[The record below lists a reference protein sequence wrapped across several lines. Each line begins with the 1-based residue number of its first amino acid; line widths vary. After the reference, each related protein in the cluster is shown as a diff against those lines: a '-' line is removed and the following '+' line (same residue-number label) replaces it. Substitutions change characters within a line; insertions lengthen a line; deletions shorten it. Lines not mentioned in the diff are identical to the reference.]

1 MTAVSGERVALAFED
16 AEYTYDRLDA
26 LAGGLAAELSRR
38 GVRPGDRVALM
49 SSNRPEWV
57 VAVKAIW
64 RLGAAVVLFSP
75 AWKQAD
81 AAHAVVITAPRY
93 GVGDHPVLAGLL
105 PTLSLDDPIEP
116 AAYSGPA
123 PDPAAEAV
131 LVFSSGT
138 TGLPKAVRHTHGS
151 LRAAVVHW
159 RDALELTS
167 ADRIQVTTPPS
178 HILGLLNIATAL
190 ELGIWMRLH
199 PRFSLDRMLACIQQ
213 DKITVEMAV
222 APIALALAGHPSLES
237 YDLSSLRFIMW
248 GATPVTPSVAQT
260 VTRRS
265 GVPWVPAYG
274 ASELPV
280 IACNPVQ
287 AARLDSVG
295 KPVPGV
301 LLRIVSLET
310 GAELGPLETGEIQ
323 LRSPSLMA
331 GYLPAG
337 ETAVS
342 MDGSWYRTGDVGY
355 VEPEGWLHLTD
366 RSKEMIKVRGF
377 QVAPAEV
384 ERVLLGHPAVT
395 DAAVF
400 GVPDP
405 AHGESIIA
413 AVVLDGWP
421 ADAPAP
427 ASLTAYVAD
436 RLASYKKPRE
446 VLVVDAVPR
455 LPSGKA
461 LRRVLRERF
470 IEERSTE
477 PTPTSTTPTST
488 STCTSSTPVS
498 TANPT
503 TPTSTYTTPAPIE
516 PAGQRLDEEAGGGRA
531 AVG

>member
-1 MTAVSGERVALAFED
+1 MTASPDERVALAFQD
-16 AEYTYDRLDA
+16 TEYTYARLDA

-38 GVRPGDRVALM
+38 GVRAGDRVALM

-75 AWKQAD
+75 AWKHTE
-81 AAHAVVITAPRY
+81 AAYAVAITSPAY
-93 GVGDHPVLAGLL
+93 GVGDHPVLAELL
-105 PTLSLDDPIEP
+105 PTLSLDEP
-116 AAYSGPA
+116 VTPGTYSGPA
-123 PDPAAEAV
+123 HDPSAEAV

-151 LRAAVVHW
+151 LRAAIAGW

-167 ADRIQVTTPPS
+167 ADRIQVITPPS

-199 PRFSLDRMLACIQQ
+199 PRFSLDRMLSCIQQ

-222 APIALALAGHPSLES
+222 APIALALANHPSLES

-248 GATPVTPSVAQT
+248 GATPVTPSVAET

-280 IACNPVQ
+280 IACNPVPG
-287 AARLDSVG
+287 ARLDSVG

-301 LLRIVSLET
+301 SLRVVSLET
-310 GAELGPLETGEIQ
+310 GAELGPEETGEIQ
-323 LRSPSLMA
+323 LRAPSLMA
-331 GYLPAG
+331 GYLPSS
-337 ETAVS
+337 ETALS
-342 MDGSWYRTGDVGY
+342 MDGGWYRTGDVGY
-355 VEPEGWLHLTD
+355 VETEGWLHLTD

-384 ERVLLGHPAVT
+384 EGVLLGHPAVT

-400 GVPDP
+400 GVPDDV
-405 AHGESIIA
+405 HGESIIA
-413 AVVLDGWP
+413 AVVLSGPEAEGFD
-421 ADAPAP
+421 P
-427 ASLTAYVAD
+427 ASLVGYVTE
-436 RLASYKKPRE
+436 RLAYYKKPRQ
-446 VLVVDAVPR
+446 VLVVDAIPR

-461 LRRVLRERF
+461 LRRVLKERYLREHS
-470 IEERSTE
+470 EHA
-477 PTPTSTTPTST
+477 
-488 STCTSSTPVS
+488 PVS
-498 TANPT
+498 
-503 TPTSTYTTPAPIE
+503 
-516 PAGQRLDEEAGGGRA
+516 
-531 AVG
+531 

>member
-1 MTAVSGERVALAFED
+1 VTQPTSHPVTSPPDERTALVFED
-16 AEYTYDRLDA
+16 TAYSYAQLDD
-26 LAGGLAAELSRR
+26 LAAGLAAELAGR
-38 GVRPGDRVALM
+38 GVRAGDRVALM

-75 AWKQAD
+75 AWKQAEV
-81 AAHAVVITAPRY
+81 AHAVAITGPSH
-93 GVGDHPVLAGLL
+93 GVGDHPLLAELL
-105 PTLSLDDPIEP
+105 PTRSLDDPITP
-116 AAYSGPA
+116 GTHVPPPVSDSPV

-138 TGLPKAVRHTHGS
+138 TGLPKAVRHTHRS

-199 PRFSLDRMLACIQQ
+199 PKFELNRMLQCIER

-222 APIALALAGHPSLES
+222 APIALALANHPSLES

-248 GATPVTPSVAQT
+248 GATPVTPSVAET
-260 VTRRS
+260 VTRRT

-280 IACNPVQ
+280 IACNPVTG
-287 AARLDSVG
+287 ARLDTVG
-295 KPVPGV
+295 KPVHG
-301 LLRIVSLET
+301 VSLRVVSLDT
-310 GAELGPLETGEIQ
+310 GAELGPEETGEIQ
-323 LRSPSLMA
+323 LRSPSLMS
-331 GYLPAG
+331 GYLPES
-337 ETAVS
+337 ETVLS

-355 VEPEGWLHLTD
+355 VETDGWLHLTD
-366 RSKEMIKVRGF
+366 RSKEMIKVRGY

-384 ERVLLGHPAVT
+384 EAVLLGHPAVS

-413 AVVLDGWP
+413 AVVLSGP
-421 ADAPAP
+421 AAAELDPV
-427 ASLTAYVAD
+427 SLSGYVAD
-436 RLASYKKPRE
+436 RLARYKKPRE
-446 VLVVDAVPR
+446 VIVVDSVPR

-461 LRRVLRERF
+461 LRRVLKERF
-470 IEERSTE
+470 
-477 PTPTSTTPTST
+477 
-488 STCTSSTPVS
+488 
-498 TANPT
+498 
-503 TPTSTYTTPAPIE
+503 
-516 PAGQRLDEEAGGGRA
+516 LEEAGRGRA
-531 AVG
+531 AVS